1 MDRHNVKVEDL
12 QEWEQEVRVTFACSY
27 DKGSNKQ
34 LCRKLTGNYQ
44 VVNHGK
50 VVYEGLNPN
59 TAITEYNKLP

>member
-27 DKGSNKQ
+27 GKGSNKQ

-44 VVNHGK
+44 VVNYGK
-50 VVYEGLNPN
+50 VVYEGLNPI